1 MSGYNTPVNMSLEV
15 LKRSSFGVSSS
26 PLVYRMMRFT
36 SGMHQSPAWGPREEI
51 PHFRL
56 WSSSYPL
63 VSLFIFRMKSSRGNM
78 VEMPLPFLYLPH
90 GCLLPSSTLPH
101 SFLLFSFSFPHV
113 YQFWSASF
121 FSIESSHFLFIFLKM
136 KQITPKNVYS
146 RVDVSFSRK

>member
-1 MSGYNTPVNMSLEV
+1 MSLEV

-90 GCLLPSSTLPH
+90 GRLMRSST
-101 SFLLFSFSFPHV
+101 FPLNMQHATWMPLAIL
-113 YQFWSASF
+113 YLASF
-121 FSIESSHFLFIFLKM
+121 IPLVFLFFSSCIPILIRLFLFNRIF
-136 KQITPKNVYS
+136 TFSVYFLENETNNS
-146 RVDVSFSRK
+146 